1 MSGKF
6 TNAKQLFDSKP
17 MSRRRH
23 VQLSLARSAIAKQVT
38 VGDETERAGLNMIR
52 MLHQTKEHIYI
63 KNADLE
69 D

>member
-6 TNAKQLFDSKP
+6 TKAKQLFDSKP

-38 VGDETERAGLNMIR
+38 VGDETERG
-52 MLHQTKEHIYI
+52 
-63 KNADLE
+63 
-69 D
+69 